1 MVTRKQFIRQ
11 ALAATAACSLAG
23 FPSTSAFSAAK
34 DKEKPFRSFDLH
46 THPGNFYRRG
56 AFGYGS
62 DEAVVSRVKEMA
74 ANGMV
79 GACFSMV
86 SDFPL
91 LKLTDKGVEAT
102 RAYQKGEG
110 WLEYQRQ
117 LKQFRELCSIAP
129 MHAASSA
136 RDLKGNKDSVAA
148 FFTCEGGD
156 FLDDPSQLDQMH
168 ADGVRVIQLVHYAPN
183 ALGDLQTHAPEHNGL
198 SDLGKNA
205 VKKMN
210 TLGIL
215 VDVAHASFDTVKS
228 VADVAAA
235 PFILS
240 HSLLNIGNDRPIAAR
255 TISAEH
261 AKLVAAS
268 GGIIGAWP
276 SAYNKNFDD
285 FIDNIMRLVDTVGV
299 DHVGLGTD
307 MDSNFKPVMDNYGQL
322 GQWTDALLSR
332 GLSRDD
338 VAKVAG
344 GNAERIIK
352 KVMGS

>member
-1 MVTRKQFIRQ
+1 
-11 ALAATAACSLAG
+11 
-23 FPSTSAFSAAK
+23 
-34 DKEKPFRSFDLH
+34 
-46 THPGNFYRRG
+46 
-56 AFGYGS
+56 
-62 DEAVVSRVKEMA
+62 VKEMA
-74 ANGMV
+74 DNGMV
-79 GACFSMV
+79 GAFFSMV

-91 LKLTDKGVEAT
+91 LKLTDKGVETT

-110 WLEYQRQ
+110 WTEYQRQ
-117 LKQFRELCSIAP
+117 LKQFKELCAIAP
-129 MHAASSA
+129 MRAATSIK
-136 RDLKGNKDSVAA
+136 DLKNHKDGVAA

-156 FLDDPSQLDQMH
+156 FLEDATQLDLMH

-183 ALGDLQTHAPEHNGL
+183 ALGDLQTHTPEHHGL
-198 SDLGKNA
+198 SELGKSV

-210 TLGIL
+210 SLGIL

-228 VADVAAA
+228 VAETTTA

-255 TISAEH
+255 TISVEH

-268 GGIIGAWP
+268 GGVIGAWP
-276 SAYNKNFDD
+276 SAYSKD
-285 FIDNIMRLVDTVGV
+285 FNEYIDNIKRLVDTVGI

-322 GQWTDALLSR
+322 GQWTDALLSK
-332 GLSRDD
+332 GLSRNE
-338 VAKVAG
+338 VAKIAG
-344 GNAERIIK
+344 GNAERVIK